1 MRPHG
6 DQSTQVLMG
15 SGYNQKKVQ
24 TDSLM
29 NESAMGP
36 NQVNQSSTSNPFIS
50 VVKSPLGGSKY
61 HEQKKVR
68 IKQHSISSDSNNAS
82 LSNPAIEESE
92 GMSIVKR

>member
-1 MRPHG
+1 
-6 DQSTQVLMG
+6 MG
-15 SGYNQKKVQ
+15 SGYNQKKIQ
-24 TDSLM
+24 TDSFIFLFSLM

-50 VVKSPLGGSKY
+50 VVKSPLGGSKHY
-61 HEQKKVR
+61 EQKKVR